1 MKNVMSSKRKKLDV
15 RKMTVI
21 GVLGAICI
29 VLGTTPLGFIPIGPT
44 KATIMHI
51 PVLIGA
57 ILEGP
62 IVGMAIGLIFGLFS
76 MFNALTNP
84 TPISFIFLNPI
95 VAILPRVLMGIG
107 TYYIYSFF
115 EKTGSKNTKTI
126 INLGLLG
133 MILYLGIS
141 IIRNDLSVISV
152 GFNMVFILLI
162 TGLAYYINNQKAE
175 VLSVIISASMG
186 TLINTLGVLGM
197 IYILYAEKYM
207 QAIGENAELAKK
219 IIFGIGVTNGIPEL
233 ILAIII
239 TVSVVGALKKNR

>member
-1 MKNVMSSKRKKLDV
+1 MKNVMSSKRKKIDI

-95 VAILPRVLMGIG
+95 VAILPRVLMGVG
-107 TYYIYSFF
+107 AYYIYSFF
-115 EKTGSKNTKTI
+115 EKRGSKNTKII
-126 INLGLLG
+126 INIGLLG
-133 MILYLGIS
+133 IILYLGMS

-152 GFNMVFILLI
+152 GFNMIFILLI
-162 TGLAYYINNQKAE
+162 AGLAYYINNQKVE
-175 VLSVIISASMG
+175 VLSVIVSASIG

-197 IYILYAEKYM
+197 IYIIYAEKYM

-239 TVSVVGALKKNR
+239 VVSVVGALKKNR

>member
-1 MKNVMSSKRKKLDV
+1 MKNVMSSKRKKIDV

-95 VAILPRVLMGIG
+95 VAILPRVLMGVG
-107 TYYIYSFF
+107 TYYIYNFF
-115 EKTGSKNTKTI
+115 EKRGSKNTKII
-126 INLGLLG
+126 INIGLLG
-133 MILYLGIS
+133 IILYLGMS

-152 GFNMVFILLI
+152 GFNMMFILLI
-162 TGLAYYINNQKAE
+162 AGLAYYINNQKVE
-175 VLSVIISASMG
+175 LLSVIVSASIG